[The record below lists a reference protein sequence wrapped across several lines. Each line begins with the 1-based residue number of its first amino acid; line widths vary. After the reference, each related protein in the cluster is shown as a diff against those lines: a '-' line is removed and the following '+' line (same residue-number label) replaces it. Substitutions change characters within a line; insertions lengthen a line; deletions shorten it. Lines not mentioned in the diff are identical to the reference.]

1 MVICL
6 RNGRWGA
13 GTAPRVTC
21 MTSSGLGPA
30 LTSPVSTRPGYVVV
44 DVETTGFS
52 PSRGDRICEIALV
65 SLDARGET
73 VDEWHS
79 LVDPR
84 RGTGAVHVHGITS
97 AMVQGAPVIEEL
109 LDDIWRRVAGRVL
122 VAHNASF
129 DLRFLRSLPGSEWVT
144 ETLCTQRLAPAFL
157 PDGRWTLAACCERAG
172 IPLFGAHAALAD
184 ARAGAELLRFYLR
197 TGVSWEKELDRAAR
211 APEWRPSGLPQR
223 HPRRR

>member
-1 MVICL
+1 
-6 RNGRWGA
+6 
-13 GTAPRVTC
+13 
-21 MTSSGLGPA
+21 MTSSGLEPA
-30 LTSPVSTRPGYVVV
+30 FASQVSTRPGYVVV

-65 SLDARGET
+65 SLDTRGEI

-84 RGTGAVHVHGITS
+84 RGTGAVHVHGITN

-109 LDDIWRRVAGRVL
+109 LDEIWRRIAGRVL

-144 ETLCTQRLAPAFL
+144 ETLCTQRLAPAFI
-157 PDGRWTLAACCERAG
+157 PEGRWTLAACCERAG
-172 IPLFGAHAALAD
+172 IPLLGAHAALAD
-184 ARAGAELLRFYLR
+184 ARAGAELLRHYLR
-197 TGVSWEKELDRAAR
+197 TGVSWEEELSRAAQ

-223 HPRRR
+223 PPRRR